1 MKISVV
7 GCGYLGAVHA
17 ASMAELGHDV
27 TGVDVDERKVAALNE
42 ARAPFFEPGLDALLE
57 RTLRSGRLRFSSD
70 MADAA
75 GARVHFVCVGTPQK
89 RGEYAADLRY
99 VEAATEALL
108 AILAP
113 GDLVVG
119 KSTVP
124 VGTASR
130 LAEMVELKVPG
141 AMLAWNPEFLREGF
155 AVQDTL
161 HPDRLVYGI
170 APGEP
175 GKLAR
180 ELLDEV
186 YATIIEAETPK
197 VVTDYATAEMVKT
210 AANSFLAT
218 KISFINAMAELCE
231 ATGAD
236 VKQLADAIGH
246 DDRIGRKF
254 LNAGL
259 GFGGGC
265 LPKDIRAFMARAGE
279 LGADQA
285 LTFLREVDN
294 INMRRRIRMVE
305 LAREVCDGSLL
316 GKRVAILGAAF
327 KPDSDDIRDSP
338 ALNVA
343 AQLQLQG
350 AVVRVTDPAAIEN
363 SRRAWPDLDYAATAE
378 EAAERADAVLVLTEW
393 NEYKN
398 LDPVAFGR
406 IVAKKRVLD
415 GRQALSR
422 EAWTAAGW
430 SYRALGRRTD

>member
-1 MKISVV
+1 MRVSVV

-17 ASMAELGHDV
+17 ASMAELGHEV
-27 TGVDVDERKVAALNE
+27 VGIDVDEPKIAALNE
-42 ARAPFFEPGLDALLE
+42 ARAPFYEPGFEELLA
-57 RTLRSGRLRFSSD
+57 RTLATGRLRFSTDVSE
-70 MADAA
+70 AA
-75 GARVHFVCVGTPQK
+75 GAQVHFVCVGTPQK
-89 RGEYAADLRY
+89 RGEYAADMRY
-99 VEAATEALL
+99 VQEATESLVRVL
-108 AILAP
+108 EP

-124 VGTASR
+124 VGTAAR
-130 LAEMVELKVPG
+130 LAELVGEKVPG
-141 AMLAWNPEFLREGF
+141 ALLAWNPEFLREGF
-155 AVQDTL
+155 AVADTL
-161 HPDRLVYGI
+161 HPDRLVYGL
-170 APGEP
+170 PSGED
-175 GKLAR
+175 GAAA
-180 ELLDEV
+180 EALLDEV
-186 YATIIEAETPK
+186 YAPIVARGTPK
-197 VVTDYATAEMVKT
+197 VVTDHATAEMVKT

-236 VKQLADAIGH
+236 VTQLADAIGY

-316 GKRVAILGAAF
+316 GKRIAVLGAAF

-350 AVVRVTDPAAIEN
+350 AVVCVTDPAAIDN
-363 SRRAWPDLDYAATAE
+363 ARRSWPQLDYAATAE
-378 EAAERADAVLVLTEW
+378 AAAAGADAVLVLTEW
-393 NEYKN
+393 RAYRE
-398 LDPVAFGR
+398 LDPVAFGQV
-406 IVAKKRVLD
+406 VAQRRVLD
-415 GRQALSR
+415 GRNALDR

-430 SYRALGRRTD
+430 TYRALGRRTG